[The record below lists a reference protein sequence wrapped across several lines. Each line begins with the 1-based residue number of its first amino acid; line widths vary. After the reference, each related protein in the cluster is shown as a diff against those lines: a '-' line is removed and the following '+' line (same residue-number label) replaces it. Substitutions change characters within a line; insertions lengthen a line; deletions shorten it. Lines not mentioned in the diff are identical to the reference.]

1 MVLCVSL
8 NQRTRVG
15 IKAQNDTLVHGR
27 PDTLETY
34 RLSRQTNETGSKAND
49 ETLRQGVLKEML
61 QHGRDVD
68 SIGTTSQWSTKQTT
82 WVSTRQ
88 IRQRDTTEET
98 SGVVGSTREDLQME
112 WQELTIV
119 RSRCE

>member
-1 MVLCVSL
+1 M
-8 NQRTRVG
+8 G

-98 SGVVGSTREDLQME
+98 SGEYERGFANGVAGTHDRPISLR
-112 WQELTIV
+112 V
-119 RSRCE
+119 RRRGGKIFKKE